1 MNILVIN
8 RNAFGQDDVVEI
20 FKHLGHK
27 VFVYDHKDITEH
39 RNAEIEKELLEFV
52 NKEDISLIFSY
63 NYVPV
68 VSIAIKDTKVKYI
81 SYVYDSPNIALYTYS
96 IIYGNVFYDCISVSV
111 AGKYIPFK

>member
-39 RNAEIEKELLEFV
+39 RNAEIEKELGY
-52 NKEDISLIFSY
+52 K
-63 NYVPV
+63 
-68 VSIAIKDTKVKYI
+68 
-81 SYVYDSPNIALYTYS
+81 
-96 IIYGNVFYDCISVSV
+96 
-111 AGKYIPFK
+111 